1 MAIKVI
7 KIKESFVDKRG
18 KIINILENPVTS
30 IVIITS
36 KKGAVRANHYHQRDS
51 HWSYIIK
58 GKMEY
63 YEERKSGKIEKAIV
77 KAGEMVYSVPGVPH
91 AMKFLESSVF
101 LAMTT
106 EKRLK
111 GKYDKDTIPYEII

>member
-7 KIKESFVDKRG
+7 KIKASFIDKRG
-18 KIINILENPVTS
+18 KITNILESPVTS

-36 KKGAVRANHYHQRDS
+36 KKGAIRANHYHKRDS

-63 YEERKSGKIEKAIV
+63 YEAVS
-77 KAGEMVYSVPGVPH
+77 YTHLTLPPP
-91 AMKFLESSVF
+91 
-101 LAMTT
+101 
-106 EKRLK
+106 
-111 GKYDKDTIPYEII
+111 PYV

>member
-7 KIKESFVDKRG
+7 KIKESFIDKRG
-18 KIINILENPVTS
+18 KITNILEKPVTS

-36 KKGAVRANHYHQRDS
+36 KKGAIRANHYHKRDS

-63 YEERKSGKIEKAIV
+63 YEEKKNGKIEKVIV
-77 KAGEMVYSVPGVPH
+77 KAGEMVYSAPEVPH
-91 AMKFLESSVF
+91 AMKFLESSIF

-106 EKRLK
+106 QKRLK